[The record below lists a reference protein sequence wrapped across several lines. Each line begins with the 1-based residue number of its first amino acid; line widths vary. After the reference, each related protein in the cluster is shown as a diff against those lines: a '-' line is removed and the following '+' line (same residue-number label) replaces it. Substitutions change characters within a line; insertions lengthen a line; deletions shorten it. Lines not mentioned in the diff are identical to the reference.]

1 MKPRL
6 FDTARVFP
14 VLVAVVATLL
24 HSAPSAL
31 ANDDPKV
38 PSGRDPSGIPVAI
51 IGPGIDY
58 LAPDVSSRL
67 ARDGEGDIIGWDFID
82 GDLRP
87 YEAPETCT
95 PRSGCD
101 AATAPRSRASQLF
114 LAEANRSR
122 LIVLRTKDGDRGQFA
137 SAVSFASKS
146 PARIIPTF
154 TADAAG
160 AGPDWDMVIQ
170 AARRFS
176 NLLFIV
182 PAYGPAIAVPGF
194 ESLALGNLLVVAPA
208 GDDGRMLAGSSSP
221 ARPAAD
227 IAATVDT
234 TDRRVAPSE
243 RAIAERA
250 AARVAAVAARLSA
263 SDPVLNVYELKTRL
277 LQLAQPLAAPHDRFV
292 RSGWI
297 ASPLSHNWPQ

>member
-1 MKPRL
+1 MKPRR
-6 FDTARVFP
+6 FDTARVFS
-14 VLVAVVATLL
+14 VLIAVVTTLL
-24 HSAPSAL
+24 NSAPSVL
-31 ANDDPKV
+31 ASEDPKV

-58 LAPDVSSRL
+58 LAPEVSSRL

-101 AATAPRSRASQLF
+101 AATASGSRASQLF
-114 LAEANRSR
+114 LAEADRSR

-137 SAVSFASKS
+137 SAVAFASKS

-154 TADAAG
+154 AADATG
-160 AGPDWDMVIQ
+160 AGPDWDMLIQ

-182 PAYGPAIAVPGF
+182 PAYGPAITIPGF
-194 ESLALGNLLVVAPA
+194 ESMALGNLLVVAPA
-208 GDDGRMLAGSSSP
+208 GEAGDLLAG
-221 ARPAAD
+221 RAD
-227 IAATVDT
+227 APPPSADVAATVDA
-234 TDRRVAPSE
+234 TDGRLALRE
-243 RAIAERA
+243 RAVAERA
-250 AARVAAVAARLSA
+250 AARVAAMAARLYA
-263 SDPVLNVYELKTRL
+263 KDPVMNVHELKARL
-277 LQLAQPLAAPHDRFV
+277 LQLAKPLAAPHDRFV
-292 RSGWI
+292 RSGWF
-297 ASPLSHNWPQ
+297 ASPRRHDWAD